1 MGPGWRHLARWGD
14 LVLQGECA
22 PRGVM
27 RSGRDAR
34 ALPPA
39 CRSRLVKLG
48 AARPWSA
55 GEGGSSPDNAGTGRH
70 CQTARAR
77 QARRKVDVRNQRC
90 KAPQGKNRLQPGGY
104 GPGCGA
110 RPRPRATLTPVVNA
124 GQEATGK
131 ACGIP
136 VARPLGHSWPPPP
149 STDRST
155 NVGTAQVLPS
165 PPAGPA
171 GGGQVRCRL
180 LAPGWGGAAVVVRGR
195 ESRPH
200 APAVVGHGEGRQR
213 VRSARTGRPGGRW

>member
-1 MGPGWRHLARWGD
+1 MCATRREAIGQGCKGPAAGLSQQAGEAGGSPTLGVQGRVGAAPTTPGRVGTARRPGPGKQDG
-14 LVLQGECA
+14 
-22 PRGVM
+22 
-27 RSGRDAR
+27 
-34 ALPPA
+34 
-39 CRSRLVKLG
+39 
-48 AARPWSA
+48 
-55 GEGGSSPDNAGTGRH
+55 
-70 CQTARAR
+70 
-77 QARRKVDVRNQRC
+77 KVDVRNQRC

-104 GPGCGA
+104 GPGGGA
-110 RPRPRATLTPVVNA
+110 RPRPRATLMPVVNA

-131 ACGIP
+131 ACGVP

-165 PPAGPA
+165 PPAGQA

-213 VRSARTGRPGGRW
+213 VRSARTGRPGGRR